1 LRRVRIILAGLGHVV
16 IHADVVDGSGG
27 DRAGARQ
34 VRQSAAARSPR
45 WGLASLGGV
54 HHAALRG
61 AVHQSCCPGAARDVA
76 DDLVPQLKTCGL
88 RVLY

>member
-45 WGLASLGGV
+45 WGLSL
-54 HHAALRG
+54 RW
-61 AVHQSCCPGAARDVA
+61 AVSTMRRCA
-76 DDLVPQLKTCGL
+76 VPSISPAPPVRREMLLMILC
-88 RVLY
+88 RSSNV